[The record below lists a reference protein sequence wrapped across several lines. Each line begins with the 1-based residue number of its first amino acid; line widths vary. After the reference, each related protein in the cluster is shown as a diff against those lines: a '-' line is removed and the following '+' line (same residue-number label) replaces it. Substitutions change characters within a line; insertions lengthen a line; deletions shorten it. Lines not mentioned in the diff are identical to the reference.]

1 MRFVGWL
8 MLLVCLAGAAGCTGS
23 AGCNNCVT
31 NIDSGCPTCVPDG
44 GHFSVFIVDPTF
56 FSPPDGGVYGS
67 GQSSVTGYET
77 IPLFQMA
84 INPVNGNIGIAYVE
98 YSLDQTDNKPDLDPS
113 VENMDILF
121 VEWANGQIVIGPEK
135 VTGTGVGTASLPVA
149 AQDFVGVSLD
159 YQANG
164 EPAVAYNGWAQQ
176 LPQYGYDALAGGPSA
191 DGGTRSNQ
199 AYWFQHNAVVSY
211 RNGGTW
217 TQETA
222 AMDSEQAAASSP
234 ECAADGSC
242 SMGTIVGLYPAL
254 FVDSSETILAYRDVH
269 FGSSTGTGDFDN
281 SNLDLAF
288 GGPTNWQYTGLAW
301 GKPGIL
307 LPSGCVGQTRTPWG
321 NHNKFIHGANN
332 TPALI
337 SDIGGNEYNTPGTNL
352 IFFEQNTTGGWNCPV
367 SLIKVG
373 TTDPPNMQTQ
383 TGPSMA
389 YDGLGAGYAVAVSDL
404 SGTGAAY
411 YKYCLPGADCTQVA
425 NWSLFQPVF
434 QSGTG
439 GYFSSVA
446 LNPDTHD
453 PWVAYY
459 FCSASSGYNEF
470 SCPTAERSLQVATT
484 ISTSPGQWNPATATT
499 ETVDT
504 QGAWQ
509 TQMLYLTNPTRL
521 VIGYRDPT
529 TGAMKLAVEIPQ

>member
-1 MRFVGWL
+1 MRLVGWL
-8 MLLVCLAGAAGCTGS
+8 LLLVCLAGATGCTGS
-23 AGCNNCVT
+23 TSGCTVC

-44 GHFSVFIVDPTF
+44 GNFSVFVVDGTF
-56 FSPPDGGVYGS
+56 FSAPDAGVTGA
-67 GQSSVTGYET
+67 GQSDVTGYET

-98 YSLDQTDNKPDLDPS
+98 FSADQVDNKPDLDPS
-113 VENMDILF
+113 VVNLDILY
-121 VEWANGQIVIGPEK
+121 VEWANGQVVLGPER
-135 VTGTGVGTASLPVA
+135 VTGTGVGSASLPVT
-149 AQDFVGVSLD
+149 AQDFVGVTLD
-159 YQANG
+159 YQPNG
-164 EPAVAYNGWAQQ
+164 QPAVAYVGWAAS
-176 LPQYGYDALAGGPSA
+176 LPQYNFDATGAPPP
-191 DGGTRSNQ
+191 DGGTGSNQ

-211 RNGGTW
+211 RNLNSSGSPGIW

-222 AMDSEQAAASSP
+222 ANNSDQAAASSP
-234 ECAADGSC
+234 ECASDGSC

-254 FVDSSETILAYRDVH
+254 YLNNTETILAFRDVH

-288 GGPTNWQYTGLAW
+288 GGPTSWQYTGLAW

-337 SDIGGNEYNTPGTNL
+337 SDIGGNEYNTPGTNV
-352 IFFEQNTTGGWNCPV
+352 IFFEQLATGGWNCPV
-367 SLIKVG
+367 SLLKVG
-373 TTDPPNMQTQ
+373 VDPPNMQTQ
-383 TGPSMA
+383 TGPYMA
-389 YDGLGAGYAVAVSDL
+389 YDGQGQGYAIAVSDL
-404 SGTGAAY
+404 SGSGAAY
-411 YKYCLPGADCTQVA
+411 YKNCLPGADCTQVV
-425 NWSLFQPVF
+425 NWTVFQTVF

-439 GYFSSVA
+439 GYFASVA

-459 FCSASSGYNEF
+459 FCSATSGYNEF
-470 SCPTAERSLQVATT
+470 SCPPSERSLQVATSNPT
-484 ISTSPGQWNPATATT
+484 VQQWNAQ
-499 ETVDT
+499 TVDT

-529 TGAMKLAVEIPQ
+529 TGAMKLAVENAQ